1 MTDDPVD
8 LSALDPARDPA
19 NWEARIAAVTTRAL
33 AARRRKVSVESQ
45 LALWARPSLAVAA
58 SLALITWAGVW
69 AFGGRAPA
77 APRSGDPAIEL
88 ARWAST
94 GELPA
99 TPQLMKLLGDSHGRD

>member
-8 LSALDPARDPA
+8 LSALDPARDSA
-19 NWEARIAAVTTRAL
+19 RWEARIGAVTTRVL
-33 AARRRKVSVESQ
+33 AARRRKVSVGDQ
-45 LALWARPSLAVAA
+45 LALWARPSMAVAA
-58 SLALITWAGVW
+58 SLALVTWAGVW
-69 AFGGRAPA
+69 AFGGLAPA
-77 APRSGDPAIEL
+77 VQRSSDPAIEL